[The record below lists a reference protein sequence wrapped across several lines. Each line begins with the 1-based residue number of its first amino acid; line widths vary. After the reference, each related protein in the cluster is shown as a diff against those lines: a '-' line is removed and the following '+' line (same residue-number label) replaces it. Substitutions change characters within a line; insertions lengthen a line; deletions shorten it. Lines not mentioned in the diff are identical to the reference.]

1 MCSIWCFSHFIL
13 SILDAGYCV
22 AASHRKNRILYR
34 SYWTASRTR
43 DSKCNAY
50 NLIIWITLEQEEY
63 STQKSRCQAILGESL
78 NLTQDCLFSLSS
90 RVILILVHSVQNFK
104 FVIIT
109 SISLFIVLSLQR
121 NLNRFKCSSDQCWPL
136 QFDTKSSQNR
146 IYAEHKSESSVYFK
160 IDKKAN
166 LLVTCAS
173 TLNSFVCVCTFTTGW

>member
-1 MCSIWCFSHFIL
+1 MCSIWCFSHFVL

-50 NLIIWITLEQEEY
+50 NLIIWITLEQEKY

-90 RVILILVHSVQNFK
+90 RVILILVHSVWNFT